1 MVKSSKS
8 KSARKQS
15 KKAASTCV
23 SKCDMKMWDRMNR
36 NAVAWSIGLLIGAVI
51 IVDIPVFRETFKSDC
66 GSLGLNANSVS
77 SQCSN
82 CDCSSDND
90 NNNNNNADLSQ
101 FNRGMPL
108 SRQSEATKQME
119 ESMNAGKMYRL
130 LLLVA
135 VIFLGVYVF
144 NSIA

>member
-1 MVKSSKS
+1 
-8 KSARKQS
+8 
-15 KKAASTCV
+15 
-23 SKCDMKMWDRMNR
+23 MNR

-51 IVDIPVFRETFKSDC
+51 IVDIPVFRETFRSNC

-77 SQCSN
+77 SQCDN
-82 CDCSSDND
+82 CDCSGDD
-90 NNNNNNADLSQ
+90 NNNADLSQ

>member
-1 MVKSSKS
+1 
-8 KSARKQS
+8 
-15 KKAASTCV
+15 
-23 SKCDMKMWDRMNR
+23 MNR

-51 IVDIPVFRETFKSDC
+51 IVDIPVFRETFRSNC

-77 SQCSN
+77 SQCDN
-82 CDCSSDND
+82 CDCSSGDD
-90 NNNNNNADLSQ
+90 NNADLSQ

-108 SRQSEATKQME
+108 SRQGEATKQME

>member
-8 KSARKQS
+8 KSGRKKS
-15 KKAASTCV
+15 KKTTSCCV
-23 SKCDMKMWDRMNR
+23 SECNEKMWDRMNR

-51 IVDIPVFRETFKSDC
+51 IVDIPVFRETFKSNC
-66 GSLGLNANSVS
+66 GNGLDASSVS

-82 CDCSSDND
+82 CDCNGDDDNK
-90 NNNNNNADLSQ
+90 NNADLTDY
-101 FNRGMPL
+101 NRGMPL
-108 SRQSEATKQME
+108 SRQGEATNQME

>member
-8 KSARKQS
+8 KSGRKQS
-15 KKAASTCV
+15 KKTASCCV
-23 SKCDMKMWDRMNR
+23 SNCECNEKMWNRMNR

-51 IVDIPVFRETFKSDC
+51 IVDIPSFRETFKSNC
-66 GSLGLNANSVS
+66 GNGLDANSVS
-77 SQCSN
+77 SQCDN
-82 CDCSSDND
+82 CDCSSGDDNK
-90 NNNNNNADLSQ
+90 NNADLAQ

-108 SRQSEATKQME
+108 SRQGEATEQME

>member
-15 KKAASTCV
+15 KKSASTCI
-23 SKCDMKMWDRMNR
+23 SKCDIKMWDRMNR

-51 IVDIPVFRETFKSDC
+51 IVDIPVFRETFRSDC

-77 SQCSN
+77 SQCDN
-82 CDCSSDND
+82 CDCSSGDDNK
-90 NNNNNNADLSQ
+90 NNADLAQ

-108 SRQSEATKQME
+108 SRQGEATEQME

>member
-90 NNNNNNADLSQ
+90 N
-101 FNRGMPL
+101 R
-108 SRQSEATKQME
+108 ATT
-119 ESMNAGKMYRL
+119 SNHCYCRYYCYNYRK
-130 LLLVA
+130 
-135 VIFLGVYVF
+135 
-144 NSIA
+144 SIEC